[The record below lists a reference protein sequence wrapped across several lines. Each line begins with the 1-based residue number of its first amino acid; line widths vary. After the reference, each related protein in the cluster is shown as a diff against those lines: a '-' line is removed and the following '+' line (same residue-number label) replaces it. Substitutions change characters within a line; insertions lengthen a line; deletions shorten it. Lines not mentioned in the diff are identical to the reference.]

1 MNMKQHLRESG
12 QALIIIVFGIVGLI
26 GLTALAIDGGRAF
39 AERRHAQNAADT
51 AALAAALKKA
61 RSDSANWQ
69 SAGFERAAEN
79 GYNNDGVNNVV
90 AVISPPTEGPYAGNS
105 EYIQVIIVSHLP
117 TYFAPII
124 GIDQVT
130 NRVQAVARA
139 REQKLEEMF
148 FGNAVVGL
156 APHEC
161 KAVVYQGN
169 ANTLIT
175 GSGLFVNSDC
185 SCLEGAA
192 FFNNSSA
199 AALTIPT
206 GGLTSVG
213 CVQYKPGSINAA
225 ITTGAQPFPYP
236 PPYALPDPA
245 KMCSGTATKN
255 GNTLSGGYYNGTFP
269 PSGVTTLQSGGIFC
283 VNGDFKMNANDTL
296 TGHNVVIVMLTGDVT
311 WNGGATIVLDA
322 PDSGDYK
329 GLLLYMPITNHGSI
343 LINGNSAS
351 SFTGTFLA
359 PAADI
364 TVKGTGDVNGM
375 NSQIIG
381 YTVDLSGDGDTVI
394 HYNANDNWQAPIPA
408 SIELSQ

>member
-1 MNMKQHLRESG
+1 MKMKRCLYERG
-12 QALIIIVFGIVGLI
+12 QALIIIVFGIVALI

-39 AERRHAQNAADT
+39 ADRRHAQNAADT

-61 RSDSANWQ
+61 RGDSANWQ
-69 SAGFERAAEN
+69 NAGFQRAAQN
-79 GYNNDGVNNVV
+79 GYNNNGTTNIVTIV
-90 AVISPPTEGPYAGNS
+90 SPPTEGPYAGNT
-105 EYIQVIIVSHLP
+105 EYIQVTIVSHVR

-185 SCLEGAA
+185 SCAEGAA

-213 CVQYKPGSINAA
+213 CVQYKPGAVNATIN
-225 ITTGAQPFPYP
+225 TGASPFPYP
-236 PPYALPDPA
+236 PPYALPDPS
-245 KMCSGTATKN
+245 KMCSGTATKS
-255 GNTLSGGYYNGTFP
+255 GSTLSGGYYNGTFP

-283 VNGDFKMNANDTL
+283 VSGEFKMNAGDTL
-296 TGHNVVIVMLTGDVT
+296 TGHNVVIVMLSGDVT
-311 WNGGATIVLDA
+311 WNGGATITLDA
-322 PDSGDYK
+322 PDSGEYK
-329 GLLLYMPITNHGSI
+329 GLLLYMPLNNPGDI
-343 LINGNSAS
+343 LINGNSDS

-364 TVKGTGDVNGM
+364 TVKGTGGVTGM
-375 NSQIIG
+375 NSQLIG
-381 YTVDLSGDGDTVI
+381 YTVDLSGTSDTRI
-394 HYNANDNWQAPIPA
+394 HYDAADNWQAPIPA
-408 SIELSQ
+408 SIELTQ

>member
-1 MNMKQHLRESG
+1 MKRRLYEGG
-12 QALIIIVFGIVGLI
+12 QALVIIVFGIVGLI

-61 RSDSANWQ
+61 RGDSANWQ
-69 SAGFERAAEN
+69 NAGFERAAEN

-90 AVISPPTEGPYAGNS
+90 TVISPPTEGPYTGNS

-124 GIDQVT
+124 GIDQIT

-185 SCLEGAA
+185 SCSEGAA

-199 AALTIPT
+199 AALSIPT
-206 GGLTSVG
+206 SGLTSVG

-236 PPYALPDPA
+236 PPYALPDPS
-245 KMCSGTATKN
+245 KMCSGTATKS

-269 PSGVTTLQSGGIFC
+269 PSGVTILQSGGIFC

-311 WNGGATIVLDA
+311 WNGGATLVLDA

-329 GLLLYMPITNHGSI
+329 GLLLYMPITNHGSL

-359 PAADI
+359 PAANI

-381 YTVDLSGDGDTVI
+381 YTVDLSGNDDTVI
-394 HYNANDNWQAPIPA
+394 HYDANDNWQAPIPA

>member
-1 MNMKQHLRESG
+1 MNMKQHLRERG
-12 QALIIIVFGIVGLI
+12 QALILIVFGIIAMV

-61 RSDSANWQ
+61 RGDSANWQ
-69 SAGFERAAEN
+69 NAGFERAAEN

-90 AVISPPTEGPYAGNS
+90 TVISPPTEGPYAGNS

-130 NRVQAVARA
+130 NRVQAIARA

-185 SCLEGAA
+185 SCSEGAA

-213 CVQYKPGSINAA
+213 CVQYKPGSINAE

-245 KMCSGTATKN
+245 KMCSGTATKS

-296 TGHNVVIVMLTGDVT
+296 TGHNVVIVMLAGDVT
-311 WNGGATIVLDA
+311 WNGGATLVLDA

-329 GLLLYMPITNHGSI
+329 GLLLYMPITNHGSV

-359 PAADI
+359 PAADV

-381 YTVDLSGDGDTVI
+381 YTVDLSGNSDTLI
-394 HYNANDNWQAPIPA
+394 HYDANDNWQAPIPA